1 MNAIKALSTSQ
12 WFRWKEAVV
21 ITLVG
26 WVPLSL
32 GRSLRRLLYRS
43 IFAQFGNAV
52 QIKSG
57 VELIHT
63 SSIAIG
69 NKVKIDRG
77 VALRNEGQNS
87 RIKLGN
93 SVKLDLGVII
103 KTHSDSEIEIGDCT
117 YIGPYTCLS
126 GKYIKIGRDCRIASH
141 LGIYANN
148 HIFTD
153 PNRKIKE
160 QGSTYKGIVIEDDC
174 WLASGVRIVDGV
186 TVGQGSVIGAGAV
199 VTKDVPPYSVAV
211 GVPAKVI
218 KSRTP
223 GEQIIL
229 NIPEDTVTDDN
240 RLSVSLSRILA
251 EVEKT
256 SQQKFQYPLPK
267 GSAIAGLTPHNLL
280 YQLLECTGRAINV
293 TTVTVLLRT
302 EDRQHLEVRAS
313 VGLEDEIA
321 AGIKIPFGRGFAG
334 RVAVDCQPM
343 IVEDISTI
351 EIFSPILRNKGLR
364 SILGVPLQINGQVV
378 GVFHVGTTLPRQ
390 FTSDEIKFMQL
401 IAECIALFVVRAEI
415 TLVNVSQAP
424 EEFGWLYNLTRSL
437 NSLWQFLVNEFAARQ
452 TKSTRVDLLSMK
464 L

>member
-1 MNAIKALSTSQ
+1 MNAVKALSTSQ
-12 WFRWKEAVV
+12 WFCWKEAVV

-32 GRSLRRLLYRS
+32 GRSLRGLIYRS

-63 SSIAIG
+63 SGITIG

-77 VALRNEGQNS
+77 VSLRNEGQNS
-87 RIKLGN
+87 IIRLGN

-103 KTHSDSEIEIGDCT
+103 KTHSNSEIEIGDCT

-126 GKYIKIGRDCRIASH
+126 GKYIKIGKDCRIASH

-148 HIFTD
+148 HTFID

-199 VTKDVPPYSVAV
+199 VTKDVPPYSIAV

-218 KSRTP
+218 KSRKP
-223 GEQIIL
+223 SEQAITS
-229 NIPEDTVTDDN
+229 IPEDVATNDN
-240 RLSVSLSRILA
+240 PLSVSLSRSLA
-251 EVEKT
+251 EVERT
-256 SQQKFQYPLPK
+256 SQQKLQYPSPK
-267 GSAIAGLTPHNLL
+267 DSAIAVTLQNLL
-280 YQLLECTGRAINV
+280 YKLLECTGKAMNV

-302 EDRQHLEVRAS
+302 EDQQHLEVCAS

-334 RVAVDCQPM
+334 RVAVNCQPM

-390 FTSDEIKFMQL
+390 FTSDEIKL
-401 IAECIALFVVRAEI
+401 IRLMANCIAFLVTRAEI
-415 TLVNVSQAP
+415 TLANVSQAS
-424 EEFGWLYNLTRSL
+424 EGLYWWSNLACLL
-437 NSLWQFLVNEFAARQ
+437 NPLWQHHCNSFTHGKYA
-452 TKSTRVDLLSMK
+452 
-464 L
+464 

>member
-1 MNAIKALSTSQ
+1 MNAVKALSTSQ

-32 GRSLRRLLYRS
+32 GRSLRGLLYRS

-103 KTHSDSEIEIGDCT
+103 KTHIDSEIEIGDCT

-148 HIFTD
+148 HTFTD

-199 VTKDVPPYSVAV
+199 VTKDVPPYSIAV

-218 KSRTP
+218 KSRKP
-223 GEQIIL
+223 GDQGMTSS
-229 NIPEDTVTDDN
+229 PEDIATDDN
-240 RLSVSLSRILA
+240 LLSVSQSCILA

-256 SQQKFQYPLPK
+256 SQQKFQYILPK
-267 GSAIAGLTPHNLL
+267 SSAIAGLTPQNLL

-302 EDRQHLEVRAS
+302 EDQQHLEVCAS

-390 FTSDEIKFMQL
+390 FTSDEIKLIQL
-401 IAECIALFVVRAEI
+401 MANCIAFLVTRAEI
-415 TLVNVSQAP
+415 TLANVSQAS
-424 EEFGWLYNLTRSL
+424 EGLYWWSNLACLL
-437 NSLWQFLVNEFAARQ
+437 NPLWRHHCNSFTQGKYA
-452 TKSTRVDLLSMK
+452 
-464 L
+464 